1 MTRTIAS
8 AKLDIAPSSIYYI
21 PDFITPA
28 EEQTLID
35 KVLTAPKPKWVHLKN
50 RRLQNW
56 GMDRFGSRGI
66 VSDRGMIG
74 EPLPVWLSYL
84 FPRFREA
91 GVFEGRDA
99 THQDPNHCLVN
110 EYLAGQGIMPHKD
123 GPAYLPTVSTVTLS
137 SHCVLEFYKYPED
150 KEQEERDSTTE
161 EIRTQEPEFSLLVQ
175 PRSLLV
181 LKEDVYKKYM
191 HGIREITEDDLRKG
205 NILNLPEAMP
215 KGIKETPVL
224 ERGTRIS
231 LTFRIVQKTL
241 STKKLFLRR

>member
-1 MTRTIAS
+1 MTRTITS
-8 AKLDIAPSSIYYI
+8 AKLAIAPSSIYYL

-56 GMDRFGSRGI
+56 GGI
-66 VSDRGMIG
+66 VSDRGMIA
-74 EPLPVWLSYL
+74 EPLPDWLSYL
-84 FPRFREA
+84 FPRFRET
-91 GVFEGRDA
+91 GVFEGMDA

-123 GPAYLPTVSTVTLS
+123 GPAYLPTVATVTLS
-137 SHCVLEFYKYPED
+137 SHCVLDFYKVSED
-150 KEQEERDSTTE
+150 NAQEDQQRDSATDGN
-161 EIRTQEPEFSLLVQ
+161 RTQEPEFSLLVQ

-205 NILNLPEAMP
+205 NIVNLPEAMP
-215 KGIKETPVL
+215 EGIDKTPVL

-231 LTFRIVQKTL
+231 LTFRIVQKTM
-241 STKKLFLRR
+241 SSKKFLLRR

>member
-1 MTRTIAS
+1 MTRTITS
-8 AKLDIAPSSIYYI
+8 AKLANAPSSIYYL

-28 EEQTLID
+28 EERVLID

-56 GMDRFGSRGI
+56 GGI

-74 EPLPVWLSYL
+74 EPLPDWLSYL

-91 GVFEGRDA
+91 GVFEGMDA

-123 GPAYLPTVSTVTLS
+123 GPAYLPTVATITLS
-137 SHCVLEFYKYPED
+137 SHCVLEFYKHPED
-150 KEQEERDSTTE
+150 KDQEDRDSTKDDV
-161 EIRTQEPEFSLLVQ
+161 RAQEPEFSLLVQ

-191 HGIREITEDDLRKG
+191 HGIREITKDDLRKG
-205 NILNLPEAMP
+205 NILNLLEAKP
-215 KGIKETPVL
+215 DGTEETPVL
-224 ERGTRIS
+224 ERETRVS